1 MVVRIATYAS
11 HSALQI
17 LKGAK
22 DEGFETI
29 AFGSERVKPLY
40 TKYFPV
46 ADYFLVGKYPE
57 DELLELNAVVIPTG
71 SFVAHLGV
79 ELVERMKVPYF
90 GNKRVLKWESDR
102 NLERKWL
109 EKAKLKLPRVYD
121 DPDDIDRP
129 VIVKPHGAKGGRGYF
144 IAKDPQDFW
153 TKVEKFLG
161 IKDKEDLKNVQIQE
175 YVIGVPVYPHYFY
188 SKLTRELELM
198 SIDRRYESN
207 VDAIGRIPSKDQLE
221 LELDI
226 TYTVI
231 GNIPLVLRESLLMDV
246 IEAGER
252 TVKAAEELMGGLWG
266 PFCLEGVFTPDL
278 DFVVFEISAR
288 IVAGTNPFINGSP
301 YTWLKYDEPMST
313 GRRIAR
319 EIRLAIEE
327 DKLDEVVS

>member
-1 MVVRIATYAS
+1 MVRIATYAS

-22 DEGFETI
+22 DEGFETV
-29 AFGSERVKPLY
+29 AFGKSRVKLLY

-46 ADYFLVGKYPE
+46 ADYFLEDTYPE
-57 DELLELNAVVIPTG
+57 NDLLRLDAVVIPTG

-79 ELVERMKVPYF
+79 ELVEKMKVPYF
-90 GNKRVLKWESDR
+90 GNKKVLRWESDR

-109 EKAKLKLPRVYD
+109 EKAKLRLPRVYD
-121 DPDDIDRP
+121 DPDDIDGP

-144 IAKDPQDFW
+144 LAKNPEDFW
-153 TKVEKFLG
+153 EKAGRFLG

-175 YVIGVPVYPHYFY
+175 YVIGIPVYPHYFY
-188 SKLTRELELM
+188 SRIKGELELM

-207 VDAIGRIPSKDQLE
+207 VDAIGRIPAREQLD
-221 LELDI
+221 LDIDI

-231 GNIPLVLRESLLMDV
+231 GNIPIVLRESLLIDV
-246 IEAGER
+246 LEAGER

-266 PFCLEGVFTPDL
+266 PFCLEGVFTPEME
-278 DFVVFEISAR
+278 FVVFEISAR
-288 IVAGTNPFINGSP
+288 IVAGTNPFIHGSP
-301 YTWLKYDEPMST
+301 YTWLKYNEPMST

-319 EIRLAIEE
+319 EIKMAIEN
-327 DKLDEVVS
+327 DELEKVVT